1 MTDPHK
7 MTTMD
12 EILELLSRL
21 EGVVKVFSV
30 EGEILKRIM
39 EIESQVRAVMNIE
52 VRNTGVEECLKRN
65 HIVCIIKDSRFRPPP
80 EPTVLLVG
88 DDGIIL
94 GKEVIPSDTHD
105 YKNDENVVF
114 LSDDFIVFTDRKPN
128 EKEYFLMPPVRF
140 PELERLEGVCN
151 VVSCSLSA
159 PSDYLLRKHYNLQ
172 DDPKLA
178 SILVGFDLISDENRS
193 HSGHVKTKD

>member
-30 EGEILKRIM
+30 EGEILKRII

-88 DDGIIL
+88 DDGII
-94 GKEVIPSDTHD
+94 
-105 YKNDENVVF
+105 
-114 LSDDFIVFTDRKPN
+114 VFTDRKPN

-151 VVSCSLSA
+151 VVSCSPSA

-193 HSGHVKTKD
+193 HSGHVKTKDQLGSSVPH